1 MSIESDIGRLA
12 SWCIEGQLTD
22 ERCAEVTAHPSFE
35 RAAHF
40 FVSNMMVTSQADPGL
55 RGVFQDAAHY
65 IAAMMAL
72 YLHASGGITLP
83 RFKQACTQVRTMS
96 PGRARALLYYL
107 RYLNWIVPVPGTR
120 PQRYEPTASF
130 IAAWHGHLRVALQ
143 ASAIIEP
150 AATLVLERLDRPE
163 VTERYVQLVA
173 MGDFAT
179 AFSTPQTPAILRIF
193 QQRRGATQ
201 IVMSLMLTANDGNF
215 PPVGAI
221 PFSAAEVS
229 RRFQVSRPQVRRV
242 LMEAAR
248 EGLLSRKADGAVEF
262 HESARR
268 ELRLFCAGQ
277 IARCLIA
284 AAFTVRQLPH
294 AFAQEALAPAAIA
307 AEADRSGVTV

>member
-12 SWCIEGQLTD
+12 SWCIEGQLTE
-22 ERCAEVTAHPSFE
+22 ERCSEVTMHPSFE
-35 RAAHF
+35 RAARF
-40 FVSNMMVTSQADPGL
+40 FVSNMMTSQADPGL

-72 YLHASGGITLP
+72 YLHTSGGITLP
-83 RFKQACTQVRTMS
+83 RFKQACTQVRSMS

-120 PQRYEPTASF
+120 PQRYAPTASF

-143 ASAIIEP
+143 ASTIIEP
-150 AATLVLERLDRPE
+150 AAMGVLERFDHPE
-163 VTERYVQLVA
+163 VAERYVHLVA

-179 AFSTPQTPAILRIF
+179 SFSTPQTSATMRIF

-201 IVMSLMLTANDGNF
+201 IVMSLMLATNGGNF
-215 PPVGAI
+215 PPTGAI

-242 LMEAAR
+242 LMEAER

-268 ELRLFCAGQ
+268 ELRFLCAGQ
-277 IARCLIA
+277 IARCLVA

-294 AFAQEALAPAAIA
+294 AFAQETGAAIVIKT
-307 AEADRSGVTV
+307 DGRGVAV